1 MRNNSGSLQFSATD
15 LTNFLGCKH
24 AAELDRELVY
34 SRIRSE
40 FRSDPTL
47 DLLVELGNRHEKNY
61 LDYLRAQGKV
71 VIEIPKFEDT
81 DGMLTA
87 NAMREGVDI
96 IVQASLIDS
105 PWRGFADFLIRV
117 EQASEFGDWSY
128 EAVDTKLSQTTK
140 AAAVIQLCLYTEI
153 LAKFQ
158 GIQPQFMY
166 VVKPRDNVSSLPFSI
181 DRLRVNDFMAYYRMA
196 KREFASHL
204 STQTGISGS
213 PEPCNHCQYCNW
225 LPRCNKE
232 WRDADHLSFVAG
244 ISKSQRIEL
253 GEQGVCSLTHFAR
266 AENAL
271 PSYPK
276 RGSIE
281 SYNKIHRQAKIQLK
295 GRVSGKPEFEFND
308 VVKDRGLSLLPAP
321 DAGDIFFDLEG
332 NPRAGSEGL
341 EYLFGYV
348 TVESGS
354 PKYRSHWSLSF
365 REERIAF
372 EQFMDFVGERRKQ
385 YPSMHI
391 YHFAPYEP
399 SALKRLMTKHLT
411 REDEVD
417 DLLRSNRFVDLYAVT
432 RQAIRASIESYSIK
446 QLEPFYSFQR
456 QELLESARKSLMEVE
471 RFLALE
477 LTSELTD
484 QHKRSV
490 EDYNEDDC
498 LSTLYLRN
506 WLEQLRAD
514 RIKAGIEITRPHS
527 EGAKEQGEN
536 EDSNGPTPAQVL
548 FERLTSGLSPDNLND
563 TDQIKWRLAHLL
575 EYFRREDKSNWWEFF
590 RMHELEHEE
599 LLSERTALTGL
610 TFVSEVPGPPKAKNP
625 THRYAFPAQECALS
639 VSNPLYEVQGNE
651 IGTIAELDMVDGFVD
666 IRKRGD
672 SVDVHPQS
680 VFLHERYQPEPMP
693 ESMLRFAEQLLA
705 DLENGN
711 QISRSA
717 RIDLLAQHPPRTKTL
732 RLPLDPRI
740 KNPATT
746 LAFDLDDSLLAI
758 QGPPGT
764 GKTHIGSEMISEL
777 AAAGKRIGI
786 TAVSHKVITN
796 LLVRTLARANGR
808 FTVAQRTSRDDLPDA
823 CRRIS
828 KSPDVLAAIER
839 GEVVGGTAWVWARE
853 DLEQQ
858 LDYLFVDEAG
868 QMSLA
873 MVLAAARSAKN
884 VVLLGDPQQL
894 EQPRKGSHPEGAE
907 VAALKHVL
915 AGSATIPADRGLFL
929 NYTWRMHPS
938 ISKYISQQFYDDR
951 LVSRYGLER
960 QAILGS
966 SHFVGSGLFYVPA
979 EHEGCQSI
987 CSTEALIVKRIC
999 ESLSISHRWRDAD
1012 GIVRELLPSDILVVA
1027 PYNAQVSEIKKA
1039 LPSSIR
1045 VGTVDRFQGQEAPV
1059 VIYSLTSSSIEDS
1072 PRGMEFLFS
1081 PNRLNVAVS
1090 RARCISILV
1099 GNPELFSPACTT
1111 PEQVRWANAFARFRE
1126 SSSEFD
1132 LGRQDQFEF

>member
-1 MRNNSGSLQFSATD
+1 M
-15 LTNFLGCKH
+15 
-24 AAELDRELVY
+24 
-34 SRIRSE
+34 
-40 FRSDPTL
+40 
-47 DLLVELGNRHEKNY
+47 
-61 LDYLRAQGKV
+61 
-71 VIEIPKFEDT
+71 
-81 DGMLTA
+81 
-87 NAMREGVDI
+87 
-96 IVQASLIDS
+96 
-105 PWRGFADFLIRV
+105 
-117 EQASEFGDWSY
+117 
-128 EAVDTKLSQTTK
+128 
-140 AAAVIQLCLYTEI
+140 
-153 LAKFQ
+153 
-158 GIQPQFMY
+158 
-166 VVKPRDNVSSLPFSI
+166 
-181 DRLRVNDFMAYYRMA
+181 
-196 KREFASHL
+196 
-204 STQTGISGS
+204 
-213 PEPCNHCQYCNW
+213 
-225 LPRCNKE
+225 
-232 WRDADHLSFVAG
+232 
-244 ISKSQRIEL
+244 
-253 GEQGVCSLTHFAR
+253 
-266 AENAL
+266 
-271 PSYPK
+271 
-276 RGSIE
+276 
-281 SYNKIHRQAKIQLK
+281 
-295 GRVSGKPEFEFND
+295 
-308 VVKDRGLSLLPAP
+308 VKDRGLALLPAP
-321 DAGDIFFDLEG
+321 DPGDIFFDLEG
-332 NPRAGSEGL
+332 NPRAGHEGL
-341 EYLFGYV
+341 EYLFGYI
-348 TVESGS
+348 TVDSGH
-354 PKYRSHWSLSF
+354 PQYRRHWSF
-365 REERIAF
+365 NFTEERIAF
-372 EQFMDFVGERRKQ
+372 EQFMDFVCERRKL

-391 YHFAPYEP
+391 YHYAPYEP
-399 SALKRLMTKHLT
+399 SALKRLMTKHST

-432 RQAIRASIESYSIK
+432 RQAIRASVESYSIK
-446 QLEPFYSFQR
+446 QLEPFYGFQR

-484 QHKRSV
+484 AHKKSV
-490 EDYNEDDC
+490 VDYNEDDC
-498 LSTLYLRN
+498 LSTLRLRN
-506 WLEQLRAD
+506 WLEQLRTD
-514 RIKAGIEITRPHS
+514 RISAGIEINRPQS
-527 EGAKEQGEN
+527 TDPKEQVDI
-536 EDSNGPTPAQVL
+536 EDSHGPTPAQVL
-548 FERLTSGLSPDNLND
+548 FGRLTSGLSPDDLSEID
-563 TDQIKWRLAHLL
+563 CIKWRLAHLL

-625 THRYAFPAQECALS
+625 THRYTFPPQECALS
-639 VSNPLYEVQGNE
+639 TSNPLYEVQGNE
-651 IGTIAELDMVDGFVD
+651 IGTIAELDMVAGFVD

-672 SVDVHPQS
+672 SIDVHPQS
-680 VFLHERYQPEPMP
+680 VFFHERYQPEPMP
-693 ESMLRFAEQLLA
+693 ESMLRFAEELLVDIESGKPIA
-705 DLENGN
+705 N
-711 QISRSA
+711 SA
-717 RIDLLAQHPPRTKTL
+717 RIDLLAQRPPRTKTL
-732 RLPLDPRI
+732 HLPLDPRI

-746 LAFDLDDSLLAI
+746 LAFDLDNSLLAI

-796 LLVRTLARANGR
+796 LLVRTQARSNGR
-808 FTVAQRTSRDDLPDA
+808 FTVAQRTSRDDLPDS

-915 AGSATIPADRGLFL
+915 AGSATIPPDRGLFL

-966 SHFVGSGLFYVPA
+966 SHFVGSGLFYVPV

-987 CSTEALIVKRIC
+987 CSMEARIVKRIC
-999 ESLSISHRWRDAD
+999 ESLSTGHRWRDAD
-1012 GIVRELLPSDILVVA
+1012 GIVRELLPTDILVVA
-1027 PYNAQVSEIKKA
+1027 PYNAQVSEIKKT
-1039 LPSSIR
+1039 LSSSVR

-1090 RARCISILV
+1090 RARCVSILV
-1099 GNPELFSPACTT
+1099 GCPRLFSPTCNT
-1111 PEQVRWANAFARFRE
+1111 PEQVAWANAFARYRE
-1126 SSSEFD
+1126 SSSEINVSVSP
-1132 LGRQDQFEF
+1132 

>member
-1 MRNNSGSLQFSATD
+1 MMNSIGWLKFSATD

-24 AAELDRELVY
+24 AAELDRELAHG
-34 SRIRSE
+34 RIQSE

-47 DLLVELGNRHEKNY
+47 DLLIELGNRHEKNY
-61 LDYLRAQGKV
+61 LDYLRAQGGV
-71 VIEIPKFEDT
+71 VVEIPKFEDT
-81 DGMLTA
+81 DGALTA
-87 NAMREGVDI
+87 KAMRDGVDV
-96 IVQASLIDS
+96 IVQASLVDL

-117 EQASEFGDWSY
+117 EQPSELGAWSY
-128 EAVDTKLSQTTK
+128 EAADTKLSQTTK

-153 LAKFQ
+153 LAKVQ
-158 GIQPQFMY
+158 GIHPQFMY
-166 VVKPRDNVSSLPFSI
+166 VVKPRDNASPLPFSI

-204 STQTGISGS
+204 STQTGISGT
-213 PEPCNHCQYCNW
+213 PEPCNHCQFCNW
-225 LPRCNKE
+225 WPRCNKE

-244 ISKSQRIEL
+244 ISKSQRIAL
-253 GEQGVCSLTHFAR
+253 GEQGIRSLTQFAE
-266 AENAL
+266 ADKPL
-271 PSYPK
+271 LSHPQ
-276 RGSIE
+276 RGSSE

-308 VVKDRGLSLLPAP
+308 VVKDRGLALLPAP
-321 DAGDIFFDLEG
+321 DPGDIFFDLEG
-332 NPRAGSEGL
+332 NPRAGHEGL
-341 EYLFGYV
+341 EYLFGYI
-348 TVESGS
+348 TVDSGH
-354 PKYRSHWSLSF
+354 PQYRSHWSF
-365 REERIAF
+365 NFTEERIAF
-372 EQFMDFVGERRKQ
+372 EQFMDFVRERRKL

-391 YHFAPYEP
+391 YHYAPYEP
-399 SALKRLMTKHLT
+399 SALKRLMTKHST

-417 DLLRSNRFVDLYAVT
+417 DLLRSNRFIDLYAVT
-432 RQAIRASIESYSIK
+432 RQAIRASVESYSIK
-446 QLEPFYSFQR
+446 QLEPFYGFQR

-484 QHKRSV
+484 AHKKSV
-490 EDYNEDDC
+490 VDYNEDDC
-498 LSTLYLRN
+498 LSTLRLRN
-506 WLEQLRAD
+506 WLEQLRTD
-514 RIKAGIEITRPHS
+514 RISAGIEINRPQS
-527 EGAKEQGEN
+527 TDPKEQVDI
-536 EDSNGPTPAQVL
+536 EDSHGPTPAQVL
-548 FERLTSGLSPDNLND
+548 FGRLTSGLAPDDLSEID
-563 TDQIKWRLAHLL
+563 RIKWRLAHLL

-625 THRYAFPAQECALS
+625 THRYTFPPQECALS
-639 VSNPLYEVQGNE
+639 TSNPLYEVQGNE
-651 IGTIAELDMVDGFVD
+651 IGTIAELDMVAGFVD

-672 SVDVHPQS
+672 SLDVHPQS
-680 VFLHERYQPEPMP
+680 VFFHERYQPEPMP
-693 ESMLRFAEQLLA
+693 ESILRFAEELLVDIESGKPIA
-705 DLENGN
+705 N
-711 QISRSA
+711 SA
-717 RIDLLAQHPPRTKTL
+717 RIDLLAQRPPRTKTL
-732 RLPLDPRI
+732 QLPLNPRI

-746 LAFDLDDSLLAI
+746 LAFDLDNSLLAI

-796 LLVRTLARANGR
+796 LLVRTQARSNGR
-808 FTVAQRTSRDDLPDA
+808 FTFAQRTSRDDLPDS

-915 AGSATIPADRGLFL
+915 AGSATIPPDRGLFL

-966 SHFVGSGLFYVPA
+966 SHFVGSGLFYVPV

-987 CSTEALIVKRIC
+987 CSMEARIVKRIC
-999 ESLSISHRWRDAD
+999 ESLSTGHRWRDAD
-1012 GIVRELLPSDILVVA
+1012 GIVRELLPTDILVVA
-1027 PYNAQVSEIKKA
+1027 PYNAQVSEIKKT
-1039 LPSSIR
+1039 LSSSVR

-1059 VIYSLTSSSIEDS
+1059 LIYSLTSSSIEDS

-1099 GNPELFSPACTT
+1099 GNPLLFVPSCTSPD
-1111 PEQVRWANAFARFRE
+1111 QLRWANAFADYFLNATRLFTY
-1126 SSSEFD
+1126 
-1132 LGRQDQFEF
+1132 

>member
-1 MRNNSGSLQFSATD
+1 MKYEDYHLQFSATD
-15 LTNFLGCKH
+15 LTNYLGCSH
-24 AAELDRELVY
+24 ATELDRELAFG
-34 SRIRSE
+34 RIESE

-61 LDYLRAQGKV
+61 LEYLQAQGKV
-71 VIEIPKFEDT
+71 VVEIPKFKDT

-87 NAMREGVDI
+87 NAMRDGADVI
-96 IVQASLIDS
+96 FQASLVDS

-117 EQASEFGDWSY
+117 EQASELGAWSY
-128 EAVDTKLSQTTK
+128 EAADTKLSQTTK

-153 LAKFQ
+153 LAKVQ

-166 VVKPRDNVSSLPFSI
+166 VVKPRDSVLPLPFAI
-181 DRLRVNDFMAYYRMA
+181 DKLRVNDFMAYYRMA
-196 KREFASHL
+196 KRRFESRMASQVRL
-204 STQTGISGS
+204 SGS
-213 PEPCNHCQYCNW
+213 PEPCSHCQYCNW
-225 LPRCNKE
+225 WPRCNKE

-253 GEQGVCSLTHFAR
+253 FEQGIHSLTQFAN
-266 AENAL
+266 AENSL

-281 SYNKIHRQAKIQLK
+281 SYNKAHRQAKIQLK

-308 VVKDRGLSLLPAP
+308 VAKDRGLSLLPAP
-321 DAGDIFFDLEG
+321 DPGDIFFDLEG
-332 NPRAGSEGL
+332 NPRAGHEGL

-348 TVESGS
+348 TIDSGH
-354 PKYRSHWSLSF
+354 PQYRSHWSLNF
-365 REERIAF
+365 REERFAF
-372 EQFMDFVGERRKQ
+372 EQFMDFVRERCKQ
-385 YPSMHI
+385 YPAMHI
-391 YHFAPYEP
+391 YHYAPYEP

-432 RQAIRASIESYSIK
+432 RQAIRASVESYSIK

-477 LTSELTD
+477 LTSKLTD
-484 QHKRSV
+484 EHKKSV
-490 EDYNEDDC
+490 VDYNEDDC
-498 LSTLYLRN
+498 LSTLHLRN

-514 RIKAGIEITRPHS
+514 RISAGIEIARPHCDDPQ
-527 EGAKEQGEN
+527 EQADIQ
-536 EDSNGPTPAQVL
+536 DSQGPTPAQML
-548 FERLTSGLSPDNLND
+548 FERLTFGISPDNLNS

-599 LLSERTALTGL
+599 LLTERTALTGL

-625 THRYAFPAQECALS
+625 THRYTFPAQECALS
-639 VSNPLYEVQGNE
+639 VGNPLYEVQGNE
-651 IGTIAELDMVDGFVD
+651 IGTIAELDMVAGFVD
-666 IRKRGD
+666 VRKRGD
-672 SVDVHPQS
+672 SIDVHPQS
-680 VFLHERYQPEPMP
+680 VFFHERYQPEPMP

-711 QISRSA
+711 QISKSA
-717 RIDLLAQHPPRTKTL
+717 RIDLIAQNPPRTRTL
-732 RLPLDPRI
+732 NLPLDPRI

-746 LAFDLDDSLLAI
+746 LAFDLDNSLLAI

-764 GKTHIGSEMISEL
+764 GKTHIGSEVISEL
-777 AAAGKRIGI
+777 VASGKRVGI

-808 FTVAQRTSRDDLPDA
+808 FTVAQRTSRDDLPDS

-915 AGSATIPADRGLFL
+915 AGSATIPPDRGLFL

-966 SHFVGSGLFYVPA
+966 SHFVGSGLFYVPV

-987 CSTEALIVKRIC
+987 CSMEARIVKRIC
-999 ESLSISHRWRDAD
+999 ESLSTGHRWRDAD
-1012 GIVRELLPSDILVVA
+1012 GIVRELLPTDILVVA
-1027 PYNAQVSEIKKA
+1027 PYNAQVSEIKKT
-1039 LPSSIR
+1039 LSSSVR

-1090 RARCISILV
+1090 RARCVSILV
-1099 GNPELFSPACTT
+1099 GCPRLFSPTCNT
-1111 PEQVRWANAFARFRE
+1111 PEQVAWANAFARYRE
-1126 SSSEFD
+1126 SSSEINVSVSP
-1132 LGRQDQFEF
+1132 